1 MHKICGLGILI
12 KNTLCES
19 VRIRSFSGPYFP
31 AFGRMRENTD
41 RKNPKYELFS
51 VIVAYNSLYQKVL
64 RRKFATLINP
74 FSINVPFIYP
84 LETSENLRYSDVFR
98 TYRSGTLVENG
109 LILFSIARQ

>member
-19 VRIRSFSGPYFP
+19 VRIRSFSGPFFP
-31 AFGRMRENTD
+31 HSFHA
-41 RKNPKYELFS
+41 

-74 FSINVPFIYP
+74 FSINVPFLYP
-84 LETSENLRYSDVFR
+84 LETSENLRYSEVFR
-98 TYRSGTLVENG
+98 RYRSGTLVENG